1 MKRFKWLALLL
12 ALAMVAAAC
21 GGDDSD
27 SSDTTADGGDGG
39 STGGDIGIVEIF
51 GPETAVELQAIKDSL
66 APFTERTGI
75 QFVITGDRSFQELND
90 VRIAGGNPPDIGVY
104 AQPGKIKDLA
114 SRGNIKALPSDFAD
128 TLKSDFDPFWLE
140 LVTVDG
146 EVYGAPGKA
155 DLKSLVWYD
164 PSAFAANGY
173 EIPTTWDEMLALM
186 ETMKADGNTPWCV
199 GIGSGGA
206 TGWPFTDWME
216 DFMLRL
222 HGPEVYDQWVNHEIP
237 FDDPKVIEVGNFVN
251 DLWAGD
257 GNVFGGKETAA
268 STDFGD
274 AGLPLL
280 EGKCMMHRQANFY
293 GNFLVDP
300 ERSGANADAVFGP
313 DGDINVFYLP
323 TISDDFGT
331 VVLGAGTH
339 LVMFDD
345 RPEVIETMKY
355 LASAEYAQLRSQF
368 QPGGGFLSPNA
379 KQDLNISF
387 GDDEFAKT
395 LGSIITSADPFR
407 FDASDLMPG
416 DIGAGEFWTAAT
428 SITAGNATVEEAFAK
443 VEEVWKNIEE

>member
-1 MKRFKWLALLL
+1 VKRFRWAIALFAALAL
-12 ALAMVAAAC
+12 VAAAC
-21 GGDDSD
+21 GGDD
-27 SSDTTADGGDGG
+27 DTSATTTDDGGG
-39 STGGDIGIVEIF
+39 SGGDIGIVEIF
-51 GPETAVELQAIKDSL
+51 GPETAVELQAIKDAV
-66 APFTERTGI
+66 APFTESSGI
-75 QFVITGDRSFQELND
+75 KFVITGDRSFQELND

-114 SRGNIKALPSDFAD
+114 RNGEIKPLPDDFVA
-128 TLKSDFDPFWLE
+128 TLTSEFDPFWLE

-146 EVYGAPGKA
+146 EVYGAPGKG
-155 DLKSLVWYD
+155 DVKSLVWYD
-164 PSAFAANGY
+164 PSVFAANNY
-173 EIPTTWDEMLALM
+173 SIPTTWDEMLALI
-186 ETMKADGNTPWCV
+186 ETMKADGNTPFCV

-237 FDDPKVIEVGNFVN
+237 FDDPRVIEVGNFVV
-251 DLWAGD
+251 DLWDAP
-257 GNVFGGKETAA
+257 GNVFGGRETIA

-274 AGLPLL
+274 SGLPLL

-293 GNFLVDP
+293 GNFFVDP

-323 TISDDFGT
+323 TITDDFGT

-345 RPEVIETMKY
+345 RPEVVEVMKY
-355 LASAEYAQLRSQF
+355 LASAGYAELRSQF
-368 QPGGGFLSPNA
+368 QPGGGFLSPNRT
-379 KQDLNISF
+379 QNLDVSF

-395 LGSIITSADPFR
+395 LGGILVSADPFR

-428 SITAGNATVEEAFAK
+428 SITAGNATVEDAFAK
-443 VEEVWKNIEE
+443 VEEVWKDIEG

>member
-1 MKRFKWLALLL
+1 MKRFRWAIALFAALAL
-12 ALAMVAAAC
+12 VAAAC
-21 GGDDSD
+21 GGDDT
-27 SSDTTADGGDGG
+27 SDTTADGGGG
-39 STGGDIGIVEIF
+39 DVMGDIGIVEIF

-114 SRGNIKALPSDFAD
+114 SRGEILPFPSDFAD
-128 TLKSDFDPFWLE
+128 TLKADFDPFWVE

-146 EVYGAPGKA
+146 DVYGAPGKA

-164 PSAFAANGY
+164 PSAWAAANY
-173 EIPTTWDEMLALM
+173 SIPTTWDEMLAVM

-237 FDDPKVIEVGNFVN
+237 FDDPRVIEVGNFVI
-251 DLWAGD
+251 DLWAGE
-257 GNVFGGKETAA
+257 GNVFGGRETIA

-274 AGLPLL
+274 SGLPLL
-280 EGKCMMHRQANFY
+280 DGKCMMHRQANFY
-293 GNFLVDP
+293 GNFWVDP
-300 ERSGANADAVFGP
+300 ERSGSNAEAVFGP

-323 TISDDFGT
+323 TISDDYGT

-339 LVMFDD
+339 LVMFQE
-345 RPEVIETMKY
+345 RPEVIEAMKY
-355 LASAEYAQLRSQF
+355 LASAEYAQLRSQN
-368 QPGGGFLSPNA
+368 QPGGGFLSPNV
-379 KQDLNISF
+379 KQDLNVSF
-387 GDDEFAKT
+387 GDDEFART
-395 LGSIITSADPFR
+395 LGEIITSADPFR

-428 SITAGNATVEEAFAK
+428 SITAGNTTVEEAFAK
-443 VEEVWKNIEE
+443 VEEVWKDIEG

>member
-1 MKRFKWLALLL
+1 VKRFKWLIALFAVL
-12 ALAMVAAAC
+12 ALVAAAC
-21 GGDDSD
+21 GGDDS
-27 SSDTTADGGDGG
+27 SDTTADAGNGDGG
-39 STGGDIGIVEIF
+39 AGGDIGIVEIF
-51 GPETAVELQAIKDSL
+51 GPETAVELQAIKDSI
-66 APFTERTGI
+66 AGFTERTGI

-114 SRGNIKALPSDFAD
+114 GRGVIKPFPDDFVA
-128 TLKSDFDPFWLE
+128 TMEAEFDPFWLE

-146 EVYGAPGKA
+146 EVYGAPSKG
-155 DLKSLVWYD
+155 DVKSLVWYD
-164 PSAFAANGY
+164 PQRFAENGY
-173 EIPTTWDEMLALM
+173 AIPQTWAEMETLID
-186 ETMKADGNTPWCV
+186 TMKADGNTPFCV

-222 HGPEVYDQWVNHEIP
+222 HGPDVYDQWVNHEIP
-237 FDDPKVIEVGNFVN
+237 FDDERVIEVGNFVN
-251 DLWAGD
+251 DLWAEP
-257 GNVFGGKETAA
+257 GNVFGGKESAA

-293 GNFLVDP
+293 GNFFVDP
-300 ERSGANADAVFGP
+300 ERSGANADATFGP

-323 TISDDFGT
+323 TISNEFGT

-345 RPEVIETMKY
+345 RPEVIEVLKF
-355 LASAEYAQLRSQF
+355 LSSAEYAEIRSQN
-368 QPGGGFLSPNA
+368 QPGGGFLSPNRT
-379 KQDLNISF
+379 QNLDISF

-395 LGSIITSADPFR
+395 LGGILVSADPFR

-428 SITAGNATVEEAFAK
+428 SITAGNATVEDAFAK
-443 VEEVWKNIEE
+443 VEEVWQGIEE

>member
-1 MKRFKWLALLL
+1 MKRFRWAIALFAALAL
-12 ALAMVAAAC
+12 VAAAC
-21 GGDDSD
+21 GGDDT
-27 SSDTTADGGDGG
+27 SDTTADGGGT
-39 STGGDIGIVEIF
+39 TGGDIGIVEIF
-51 GPETAVELQAIKDSL
+51 GPETAVELQAIKDAV
-66 APFTERTGI
+66 APFTESSGI

-114 SRGNIKALPSDFAD
+114 RNGEIKPFPEDFVA
-128 TLKSDFDPFWLE
+128 TLTSEFDPFWLE

-146 EVYGAPGKA
+146 EVYGAPGKG
-155 DLKSLVWYD
+155 DVKSLVWYD
-164 PSAFAANGY
+164 PNVFSANNY
-173 EIPTTWDEMLALM
+173 SIPTTWDEMLALI
-186 ETMKADGNTPWCV
+186 ETMKADGNTPFCV

-237 FDDPKVIEVGNFVN
+237 FDDPRVIEVGNFVV
-251 DLWAGD
+251 DLWDAE
-257 GNVFGGKETAA
+257 GNVFGGRETIA

-274 AGLPLL
+274 SGLPLL

-293 GNFLVDP
+293 GNFFVDP

-323 TISDDFGT
+323 TITDDFGT

-345 RPEVIETMKY
+345 RPEVVEVMKY
-355 LASAEYAQLRSQF
+355 LASSGYAELRSQF
-368 QPGGGFLSPNA
+368 QPGGGFLSPNRT
-379 KQDLNISF
+379 QDLDVSF

-395 LGSIITSADPFR
+395 LGGILVSADPFR

-428 SITAGNATVEEAFAK
+428 SITAGNATVEDAFAK
-443 VEEVWKNIEE
+443 VEEVWKDIEG